1 MNQLFNGRSIQ
12 ERGTLCQLKAYF
24 NHRNATTDVMNSFND
39 TENFIRFVTEAHI
52 VYAAMHKLGLHNID
66 GIPTTSDG
74 KKPKADRKR
83 YLQELCDDL
92 VDSLWC
98 VPSSEEVNS
107 LLETDSVHDHW
118 CICKEGKYLFILI
131 NLWIIL
137 SVYVPLFI

>member
-74 KKPKADRKR
+74 KKPKADKKGTSRNCVMIWWTV
-83 YLQELCDDL
+83 YGVFL
-92 VDSLWC
+92 VLKKSTLSWKPT
-98 VPSSEEVNS
+98 VSMTTGASVKKVNIYSS
-107 LLETDSVHDHW
+107 
-118 CICKEGKYLFILI
+118 
-131 NLWIIL
+131 
-137 SVYVPLFI
+137 